1 MRILA
6 KSDIGKAREMNQD
19 SYYIS
24 DLESDELKLYILA
37 DGMGGYKGG
46 EIASSLAVANVKN
59 YITNH
64 FKKTRK
70 DRENIL
76 KLLKNAIE
84 YANKVI
90 YEKAQEDEEL
100 HDMGTTLD
108 ICLIYNNRI
117 FIGHVGDSRVYRIR
131 KNIMR
136 KLTTD
141 HSYVEKLVKEG
152 TITKEEAY
160 NHPKKNMLMKALG
173 CNSFVEPD
181 IICKGFLKDD
191 ILLMC
196 SDGLTN
202 MLRENEIYNL
212 LLNNPDNPEEALI
225 NNANDLGG
233 YDNITAIIIDNI
245 EINEEETKES

>member
-46 EIASSLAVANVKN
+46 EIASSLAVSNVKN
-59 YITNH
+59 YIVNH

-70 DRENIL
+70 DRENLL
-76 KLLKNAIE
+76 KLLRYAIE
-84 YANKVI
+84 HANKVI
-90 YEKAQEDEEL
+90 YDKAQQDEEL

-108 ICLIYNNRI
+108 VCLIYNNRV

-136 KLTTD
+136 KITTD

-152 TITKEEAY
+152 TITREEAY

-173 CNSFVEPD
+173 CNSLVEPD
-181 IICKGFLKDD
+181 VICKGFMKDD

-212 LLNNPDNPEEALI
+212 LLNNPDNPEEVLI
-225 NNANDLGG
+225 QNANDLGG

>member
-6 KSDIGKAREMNQD
+6 KSDIGKARDMNQD
-19 SYYIS
+19 SFYIS
-24 DLESDELKLYILA
+24 DLEKDEIKLYILA

-46 EIASSLAVANVKN
+46 EIASSLAVANSRN
-59 YITNH
+59 FIFNN
-64 FKKTRK
+64 FNKTKK
-70 DRENIL
+70 DRESL
-76 KLLKNAIE
+76 SKLVKDAIE
-84 YANKVI
+84 YANMIV
-90 YEKAQEDEEL
+90 YEKSQENEEL

-108 ICLIYNNRI
+108 VCLIYNNKV

-173 CNSFVEPD
+173 CNALIEPD
-181 IICKGFLKDD
+181 ILCKGFLKDD

-202 MLRENEIYNL
+202 MLRESEIYNL
-212 LLNNPDNPEEALI
+212 LLNNPNNPEEALI
-225 NNANDLGG
+225 ENANNLGG
-233 YDNITAIIIDNI
+233 YDNITTIIVDNI
-245 EINEEETKES
+245 DVGDEER

>member
-6 KSDIGKAREMNQD
+6 KSDIGKVREMNQD

-24 DLESDELKLYILA
+24 DLENDELKLYILA

>member
-6 KSDIGKAREMNQD
+6 KSDIGRAREMNQD
-19 SYYIS
+19 SYYVS
-24 DLESDELKLYILA
+24 DLNKDEIKLYILA

-46 EIASSLAVANVKN
+46 EIASSLAVTSTKN
-59 YITNH
+59 YITTN
-64 FKKTRK
+64 FKKCKK
-70 DRENIL
+70 DRESIL
-76 KLLKNAIE
+76 SLLRNAIE
-84 YANKVI
+84 YANTVVH
-90 YEKAQEDEEL
+90 EKAKEKADL

-108 ICLIYNNRI
+108 VCLIYNNKV

-131 KNIMR
+131 KNIIR

-141 HSYVEKLVKEG
+141 HSYVEKLLKEG

-173 CNSFVEPD
+173 CNDFVEPD
-181 IICKGFLKDD
+181 VICKGFLKDD

-202 MLRENEIYNL
+202 MLRDNEIYSL
-212 LLNNPDNPEEALI
+212 LLNNPEKPEDALI
-225 NNANDLGG
+225 TNANELGG
-233 YDNITAIIIDNI
+233 YDNITLIIVDNI
-245 EINEEETKES
+245 EVGEEETKER

>member
-59 YITNH
+59 YIVNH

-70 DRENIL
+70 DRENLL
-76 KLLKNAIE
+76 KLLRYAIE
-84 YANKVI
+84 HANKVI
-90 YEKAQEDEEL
+90 YDKAQQDEEL

-108 ICLIYNNRI
+108 VCLIYNNRV

-131 KNIMR
+131 KNIIR
-136 KLTTD
+136 KITTD

-152 TITKEEAY
+152 TITREEAY

-173 CNSFVEPD
+173 CNSLVEPD
-181 IICKGFLKDD
+181 VICKGFMKDD

-212 LLNNPDNPEEALI
+212 LLNNPDNPEEVLI
-225 NNANDLGG
+225 QNANDLGG

>member
-6 KSDIGKAREMNQD
+6 KSDIGRAREMNQD
-19 SYYIS
+19 SYYVS
-24 DLESDELKLYILA
+24 DLNKDEIKLYILA

-46 EIASSLAVANVKN
+46 EIASSLAVASAKN
-59 YITNH
+59 YISTN
-64 FKKTRK
+64 FKKCKK
-70 DRENIL
+70 DRESIL
-76 KLLKNAIE
+76 SLLRNAIE
-84 YANKVI
+84 YANTVVH
-90 YEKAQEDEEL
+90 EKAKEKIDL

-108 ICLIYNNRI
+108 VCLVYNNKV

-131 KNIMR
+131 KNIIR

-141 HSYVEKLVKEG
+141 HSYVEKLLKEG

-173 CNSFVEPD
+173 CSETVEPD
-181 IICKGFLKDD
+181 VICKGFLKDD

-202 MLRENEIYNL
+202 MLRDNEIYSL
-212 LLNNPDNPEEALI
+212 LLNNPEKPEDALI
-225 NNANDLGG
+225 KNANELGG
-233 YDNITAIIIDNI
+233 YDNITLIIVDNI
-245 EINEEETKES
+245 EVSEEETKER

>member
-1 MRILA
+1 MI
-6 KSDIGKAREMNQD
+6 
-19 SYYIS
+19 
-24 DLESDELKLYILA
+24 
-37 DGMGGYKGG
+37 
-46 EIASSLAVANVKN
+46 V
-59 YITNH
+59 
-64 FKKTRK
+64 
-70 DRENIL
+70 
-76 KLLKNAIE
+76 
-84 YANKVI
+84 
-90 YEKAQEDEEL
+90 YEKSQEDEEL

-108 ICLIYNNRI
+108 VCLIYNNKV

-173 CNSFVEPD
+173 CNALIEPD
-181 IICKGFLKDD
+181 ILCKGFLKDD

-202 MLRENEIYNL
+202 MLRESEIYNL
-212 LLNNPDNPEEALI
+212 LLNNPNNPEEALI
-225 NNANDLGG
+225 ENANNLGG
-233 YDNITAIIIDNI
+233 YDNITTIIVDNI
-245 EINEEETKES
+245 DVGDEER

>member
-19 SYYIS
+19 SYYVS
-24 DLESDELKLYILA
+24 DLEKDDIKLYILA

-46 EIASSLAVANVKN
+46 EIASKVAVASARD
-59 YITNH
+59 YIRAN
-64 FKKTRK
+64 FESCKKDK
-70 DRENIL
+70 ESIL
-76 KLLKNAIE
+76 DLLERAVHV
-84 YANKVI
+84 ANDAV
-90 YEKAQEDEEL
+90 YEKSREDEEL

-108 ICLIYNNRI
+108 ICLLYNNKV
-117 FIGHVGDSRVYRIR
+117 FIGHIGDSRVYRIR
-131 KNIMR
+131 KNIIR

-173 CNSFVEPD
+173 CSNIVEPD
-181 IICKGFLKDD
+181 VICKGFFKDD

-202 MLRENEIYNL
+202 MLRDNEIYNL
-212 LLNNPDNPEEALI
+212 LLKHPNNPVESLI

-233 YDNITAIIIDNI
+233 YDNITVIIVDNI
-245 EINEEETKES
+245 DVSDDEN

>member
-19 SYYIS
+19 SYYVS
-24 DLESDELKLYILA
+24 DLEKDDIKLYILA

-46 EIASSLAVANVKN
+46 EIASKVAVASARDYIRAN
-59 YITNH
+59 YYSC
-64 FKKTRK
+64 RK
-70 DRENIL
+70 DRESIL
-76 KLLKNAIE
+76 NLLEKAVHV
-84 YANKVI
+84 ANEAV
-90 YEKAQEDEEL
+90 YEKSREDEEL

-108 ICLIYNNRI
+108 ICLLYNNKV
-117 FIGHVGDSRVYRIR
+117 FIGHIGDSRVYRIR
-131 KNIMR
+131 KNIIR

-173 CNSFVEPD
+173 CSNDVEPD
-181 IICKGFLKDD
+181 VICKGFFKDD

-202 MLRENEIYNL
+202 MLRDNEIYNL
-212 LLNNPDNPEEALI
+212 LLKHPNNPVESLI

-233 YDNITAIIIDNI
+233 YDNITVIIVDNI
-245 EINEEETKES
+245 DVSDEN

>member
-6 KSDIGKAREMNQD
+6 KSDIGKARDMNQD
-19 SYYIS
+19 SFYIS
-24 DLESDELKLYILA
+24 DLEKDEIKLYILA

-46 EIASSLAVANVKN
+46 EIASSLAVANSRN
-59 YITNH
+59 FIFNN
-64 FKKTRK
+64 FNKTKK
-70 DRENIL
+70 DRESL
-76 KLLKNAIE
+76 SKLVKDAIE
-84 YANKVI
+84 YANMIV
-90 YEKAQEDEEL
+90 YEKSQEDEEL

-108 ICLIYNNRI
+108 VCLIYNNKV

-173 CNSFVEPD
+173 CNALIEPD
-181 IICKGFLKDD
+181 ILCKGFLKDD

-202 MLRENEIYNL
+202 MLRESEIYNL
-212 LLNNPDNPEEALI
+212 LLNNPNNPEEALI
-225 NNANDLGG
+225 ENANNLGG
-233 YDNITAIIIDNI
+233 YDNITTIIVDNI
-245 EINEEETKES
+245 DVGDEER